1 MGNGEKQ
8 NKARTRKEK
17 LEAQRKYSELN
28 KRVKNSIKKDKNVF
42 LEGLAE
48 RAEKAAACGQMKIV
62 YDTTRI
68 IFGKHRTS
76 ITRPVK
82 DKHGNDI
89 MNKRDSLTVGENTL
103 SSC

>member
-1 MGNGEKQ
+1 M
-8 NKARTRKEK
+8 
-17 LEAQRKYSELN
+17 
-28 KRVKNSIKKDKNVF
+28 IVF

-68 IFGKHRTS
+68 ISGKHRKS

-82 DKHGNDI
+82 DKHGNVKLLQYADD
-89 MNKRDSLTVGENTL
+89 MTL
-103 SSC
+103 LLKMKQI